1 MIDVTMI
8 LGSFEFKITTAA
20 FQSLERRHDQNK
32 AVLKRIGRTSAT
44 QHLGT
49 NAGTIKMNG
58 TVLPH
63 WNGGWGQ
70 MDRLRA
76 MANSG
81 DAHELIDGFGQS
93 WGRWEIASVVETGSE
108 YFNGA
113 PLKIDFGVTLQE
125 YGGDDGS
132 GLDILAAGLAIAS
145 RLF

>member
-1 MIDVTMI
+1 MIDVVMI
-8 LGSFEFKITTAA
+8 LGGFEFKISTAQ

-32 AVLKRIGRTSAT
+32 AVLKRVGGKSAT

-49 NAGTIKMNG
+49 NVGTIKMNG

-76 MANSG
+76 MADSG

-93 WGRWEIASVVETGSE
+93 WGRWEIASVSETGSE

-113 PLKIDFGVTLQE
+113 PLKIEFGVTLQE
-125 YGGDDGS
+125 YGGDDGRGVDLLS
-132 GLDILAAGLAIAS
+132 LGLSIAS
-145 RLF
+145 RLL

>member
-1 MIDVTMI
+1 MIDVVMI
-8 LGSFEFKITTAA
+8 LGGFEFKISTAQ
-20 FQSLERRHDQNK
+20 FQTLERRHDQNK
-32 AVLKRIGRTSAT
+32 AVLKRVGSKSAT

-49 NAGTIKMNG
+49 NVGTVKMNG

-76 MANSG
+76 MADSG
-81 DAHELIDGFGQS
+81 DAHELVDGFGQS

-113 PLKIDFGVTLQE
+113 PLKIEFGVTLQE
-125 YGGDDGS
+125 YGGDGGRGVDLLS
-132 GLDILAAGLAIAS
+132 LGLSIAS